1 LSFLPPRSGG
11 EGNQIERLSGWFRN
25 LQGHF
30 IVLKKRLTVKSGTG
44 IMTST
49 RAIRC
54 TPILA
59 SNAITFAFGA
69 ALACAIGCGVGS
81 ILAPRPAV
89 AADFVMKFG
98 TATINETQHQFIKFY
113 KDEVENA
120 SKGRIEVQI
129 YPASQLGPIPREI
142 EGVQLG
148 NIQGYIGPV
157 DFFVGVDPRFG
168 VFSAPML
175 FRDEPNAAATVRDA
189 AVQKATFDLAAPK
202 RMVGI
207 AMLDLG
213 SSNYGAKNP
222 ILRLSDFSG
231 KKLRING
238 TELERQKMAKLGAT
252 GIGMPLSEVVPALDQ
267 GTIDGTISGLSV
279 FVAFK
284 MNDLLKVVTV
294 TNDTFIISIAVVSKP
309 WLDTLP
315 ADLQKVVLDAGAT
328 VQTKAQAWEID
339 FTKKLASDWT
349 ALGGTVQTLPS
360 EDLARMKTLLDPVAD
375 EATKGQPAVHDMLE
389 MVRAAAARN

>member
-1 LSFLPPRSGG
+1 LTAERVGLSFVLEPQKRDQTKRDAQKRALGMGTMSALRT
-11 EGNQIERLSGWFRN
+11 NCARN
-25 LQGHF
+25 
-30 IVLKKRLTVKSGTG
+30 
-44 IMTST
+44 
-49 RAIRC
+49 
-54 TPILA
+54 
-59 SNAITFAFGA
+59 
-69 ALACAIGCGVGS
+69 ALAGFRIGEFLTGRFLAGKLLVVGL
-81 ILAPRPAV
+81 LAMMPAASLV
-89 AADFVMKFG
+89 ATPAQAADFVMKVG

-113 KDEVENA
+113 KEEVENA
-120 SKGRIEVQI
+120 SGGRIEVQI

-148 NIQGYIGPV
+148 DIQGYVGPV

-168 VFSAPML
+168 VFSTPML
-175 FRDEPNAAATVRDA
+175 FRDEANAAATVHDP
-189 AVQKATFDLAAPK
+189 AVKKALFDLAAPK

-207 AMLDLG
+207 ATEDLG
-213 SSNYGAKNP
+213 ASNYGAKNA
-222 ILRLSDFSG
+222 IMKLADFSG

-238 TELERQKMAKLGAT
+238 TEMERQKMAKLGAT

-315 ADLQKVVLDAGAT
+315 ADLQKIVIDSGAAVEAKT
-328 VQTKAQAWEID
+328 QQWEMD
-339 FTKKLASDWT
+339 FTRKLENDWT
-349 ALGGTVQTLPS
+349 ALGGTVHTLS
-360 EDLARMKTLLDPVAD
+360 ADDLKQMKTLLDPVGDAV
-375 EATKGQPAVHDMLE
+375 TKDQPAVHDMLQ
-389 MVRAAAARN
+389 MVRAAATKN

>member
-1 LSFLPPRSGG
+1 MSAKYRAA
-11 EGNQIERLSGWFRN
+11 N
-25 LQGHF
+25 
-30 IVLKKRLTVKSGTG
+30 
-44 IMTST
+44 ST
-49 RAIRC
+49 AV
-54 TPILA
+54 A
-59 SNAITFAFGA
+59 VAA
-69 ALACAIGCGVGS
+69 ALAWCAPS
-81 ILAPRPAV
+81 SPAA

-113 KDEVENA
+113 KEELEKA
-120 SKGRIEVQI
+120 SGGRIEVQI

-175 FRDEPNAAATVRDA
+175 FRDEPNAAATVQDR
-189 AVQKATFDLAAPK
+189 AVQSAMFELAAPK

-207 AMLDLG
+207 ATLDLG
-213 SSNYGAKNP
+213 SSNYGAKNA
-222 ILRLSDFSG
+222 ILRLADFSG

-279 FVAFK
+279 FVSFK
-284 MNDLLKVVTV
+284 MNDLIKVVTV

-315 ADLQKVVLDAGAT
+315 ADLQKAVIDAGAA
-328 VQTKAQAWEID
+328 VQGKTQAWEVD
-339 FTKKLASDWT
+339 FTKKLANDWT

-375 EATKGQPAVHDMLE
+375 EATKGQPPVHDMLE
-389 MVRAAAARN
+389 LVRAAAARK

>member
-1 LSFLPPRSGG
+1 MPAKCRGPRS
-11 EGNQIERLSGWFRN
+11 
-25 LQGHF
+25 
-30 IVLKKRLTVKSGTG
+30 T
-44 IMTST
+44 
-49 RAIRC
+49 A
-54 TPILA
+54 LA
-59 SNAITFAFGA
+59 VAA
-69 ALACAIGCGVGS
+69 ALAWCAP
-81 ILAPRPAV
+81 LYPAA

-113 KDEVENA
+113 KEELEKA
-120 SKGRIEVQI
+120 SGGRIEVQI

-175 FRDEPNAAATVRDA
+175 FRDEPNAAATVQDR
-189 AVQKATFDLAAPK
+189 AVQSAMFDLAAPK
-202 RMVGI
+202 RMVGV
-207 AMLDLG
+207 ATLDLG

-222 ILRLSDFSG
+222 ILRLADFSG

-267 GTIDGTISGLSV
+267 GTIDGT
-279 FVAFK
+279 
-284 MNDLLKVVTV
+284 
-294 TNDTFIISIAVVSKP
+294 FIISIAVVSKP

-315 ADLQKVVLDAGAT
+315 ADLQKAVIDAGAA
-328 VQTKAQAWEID
+328 VQGKTQAWEVD
-339 FTKKLASDWT
+339 FTKKLASDWN
-349 ALGGTVQTLPS
+349 ALGGTVQTLPT

-375 EATKGQPAVHDMLE
+375 EATKSQPAVHAMLE
-389 MVRAAAARN
+389 LVRAAAARK

>member
-1 LSFLPPRSGG
+1 VVKNGAAQYEGG
-11 EGNQIERLSGWFRN
+11 
-25 LQGHF
+25 
-30 IVLKKRLTVKSGTG
+30 TTA
-44 IMTST
+44 MTSACINRRVIASIT
-49 RAIRC
+49 SPQIPLAIV
-54 TPILA
+54 
-59 SNAITFAFGA
+59 A
-69 ALACAIGCGVGS
+69 ALACGLGAFGA
-81 ILAPRPAV
+81 LPAA

-113 KDEVENA
+113 KDEVEKA
-120 SKGRIEVQI
+120 SNGRIEVQI

-175 FRDEPNAAATVRDA
+175 FRDEANAAATVHDR
-189 AVQKATFDLAAPK
+189 AVQSAMFELAAPK

-207 AMLDLG
+207 ATLDLG

-279 FVAFK
+279 FVSFK

-294 TNDTFIISIAVVSKP
+294 TNDTFIIYRGGE
-309 WLDTLP
+309 
-315 ADLQKVVLDAGAT
+315 QT
-328 VQTKAQAWEID
+328 V
-339 FTKKLASDWT
+339 
-349 ALGGTVQTLPS
+349 
-360 EDLARMKTLLDPVAD
+360 ARHAACGST
-375 EATKGQPAVHDMLE
+375 EG
-389 MVRAAAARN
+389 RA

>member
-1 LSFLPPRSGG
+1 MSARHGF
-11 EGNQIERLSGWFRN
+11 
-25 LQGHF
+25 
-30 IVLKKRLTVKSGTG
+30 
-44 IMTST
+44 
-49 RAIRC
+49 
-54 TPILA
+54 
-59 SNAITFAFGA
+59 FAA
-69 ALACAIGCGVGS
+69 ALACAVP
-81 ILAPRPAV
+81 LAPAA
-89 AADFVMKFG
+89 AADFVMKIG

-113 KDEVENA
+113 KEEVEKA
-120 SKGRIEVQI
+120 SGGRIEVQI

-148 NIQGYIGPV
+148 NIQGYVGPV

-168 VFSAPML
+168 VFSTPML
-175 FRDEPNAAATVRDA
+175 FKNEANAAATVHDPGI
-189 AVQKATFDLAAPK
+189 QKAMFDLAAPK

-207 AMLDLG
+207 ATLDLG
-213 SSNYGAKNP
+213 ASDYGAKKS
-222 ILRLSDFSG
+222 ILRLADFSG

-252 GIGMPLSEVVPALDQ
+252 GVGMPLSEVVPALDQ

-279 FVAFK
+279 FVSFK

-315 ADLQKVVLDAGAT
+315 PDLQKIVIDSGAA
-328 VQTKAQAWEID
+328 VQAKSQQWETD
-339 FTKKLASDWT
+339 FTQKLVTDWT
-349 ALGGTVQTLPS
+349 ALGGTVQTLPAD
-360 EDLARMKTLLDPVAD
+360 DLAQLKTLLSPVGD
-375 EATKGQPAVHDMLE
+375 EATKDQPAVHDMLQ

>member
-1 LSFLPPRSGG
+1 MTVKRLNGGARVASGGGCCAVAAAAFLACLPP
-11 EGNQIERLSGWFRN
+11 
-25 LQGHF
+25 
-30 IVLKKRLTVKSGTG
+30 
-44 IMTST
+44 
-49 RAIRC
+49 
-54 TPILA
+54 
-59 SNAITFAFGA
+59 
-69 ALACAIGCGVGS
+69 
-81 ILAPRPAV
+81 LAPAAAA

-113 KDEVENA
+113 KEEVEKA
-120 SKGRIEVQI
+120 SGGRIEVQI

-175 FRDEPNAAATVRDA
+175 FRDEANASATVHDA
-189 AVQKATFDLAAPK
+189 AVEKAMIDLAAPK

-207 AMLDLG
+207 ATLDLG
-213 SSNYGAKNP
+213 ASDYGAKHA
-222 ILRLSDFSG
+222 IMRLADFSG

-238 TELERQKMAKLGAT
+238 TELEREKMAKLGAT
-252 GIGMPLSEVVPALDQ
+252 GVGMPLSEVVPALDQ

-279 FVAFK
+279 FVSMK

-294 TNDTFIISIAVVSKP
+294 TNDTFIISIAVLSKP

-315 ADLQKVVLDAGAT
+315 ADLQKIVIDAGGL
-328 VQTKAQAWEID
+328 VQAKSQAWEVD
-339 FTKKLASDWT
+339 FTNKLVNDWG
-349 ALGGTVQTLPS
+349 ALGGTVHTLPAD
-360 EDLARMKTLLDPVAD
+360 DLATMKTLLDPVAD
-375 EATKGQPAVHDMLE
+375 QATKDQPAVHDMLQ
-389 MVRAAAARN
+389 MVRAAAAKN

>member
-1 LSFLPPRSGG
+1 
-11 EGNQIERLSGWFRN
+11 
-25 LQGHF
+25 
-30 IVLKKRLTVKSGTG
+30 
-44 IMTST
+44 MTTMTFTSANRRVGVT
-49 RAIRC
+49 LYGRAI
-54 TPILA
+54 
-59 SNAITFAFGA
+59 AIA
-69 ALACAIGCGVGS
+69 ALACGLGAS
-81 ILAPRPAV
+81 RAA

-113 KDEVENA
+113 KDEVEKA
-120 SKGRIEVQI
+120 SNGHIEVQI

-175 FRDEPNAAATVRDA
+175 FRDEPNAAATVHDPA
-189 AVQKATFDLAAPK
+189 IQKDMFDLATPK

-207 AMLDLG
+207 ATLDLG

-294 TNDTFIISIAVVSKP
+294 TNDTFIISLAVVSKP

-315 ADLQKVVLDAGAT
+315 VDLQKIVIDSGRAIQV
-328 VQTKAQAWEID
+328 KAQQWEVD
-339 FTKKLASDWT
+339 FTKKLATDWT
-349 ALGGTVQTLPS
+349 ALGGTVQTLPAQ
-360 EDLARMKTLLDPVAD
+360 DLARMKTLLDPVGD